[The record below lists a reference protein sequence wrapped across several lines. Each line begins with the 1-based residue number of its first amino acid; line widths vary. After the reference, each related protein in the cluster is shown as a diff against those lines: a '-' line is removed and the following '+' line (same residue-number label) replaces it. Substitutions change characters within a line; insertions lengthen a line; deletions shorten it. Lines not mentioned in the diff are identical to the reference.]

1 MHLYFEDRWSIYE
14 KPKFDNKPKTRKRKI
29 LGWASW
35 ASWCACACV
44 KCDQSM
50 KTERS
55 TTNPKLENKLKTREQ
70 KIVGGASSIM
80 MYVWNFGMWSIYENP
95 KLDNNPNTWK
105 QTQKSEIKNRAVSV
119 EHRGVCVCGMLQ
131 CDQSMKTQDLTTN
144 PKLENEK
151 SWGERRVSWCVCVC
165 GMLRCDQ
172 SMKTQNSTTNHPG
185 LF

>member
-1 MHLYFEDRWSIYE
+1 MWSIYE
-14 KPKFDNKPKTRKRKI
+14 NRKIDNKP
-29 LGWASW
+29 
-35 ASWCACACV
+35 
-44 KCDQSM
+44 
-50 KTERS
+50 
-55 TTNPKLENKLKTREQ
+55 KTREQ

-151 SWGERRVSWCVCVC
+151 SWGERRVSWCVCVWNVAMWSIYENPKLDNKPTWTLLVFYSLVHEGSWGERQTSFC
-165 GMLRCDQ
+165 VCTGINR
-172 SMKTQNSTTNHPG
+172 
-185 LF
+185 